1 MSGKRVTPT
10 AVRLLSADADREDW
24 LAARKNGIGSSDV
37 AAILGV
43 SDFNTPL
50 HVFHDKRGEVD
61 DHAGEAALWGTLLE
75 DVVARE
81 WARRNRSVITR
92 VGLVAHVEHNWMR
105 ATLDRRVGECPL
117 ARPPVDP
124 SVPHREYCALEIK
137 CRSAFK
143 ANRWHAD
150 VPDDVLAQVTWQ
162 MAVTGWDHIH
172 VAVLIGGND
181 YRQTVVRR
189 DPDVEAFVV
198 GEVTRFR
205 DEHLLTGR
213 PPAWDP
219 QKADALIE
227 LDELMHPERVGETDV
242 HGIGDVIEYAQLSA
256 QKSAA
261 DKALKRAR
269 ATLGHLAA
277 GARWVKFGDHLAY
290 ELAPVTRT
298 SCDLDRLAEQWPE
311 AYADTVTSKTT
322 TTIRIAPEYRQLGA
336 EQ

>member
-1 MSGKRVTPT
+1 
-10 AVRLLSADADREDW
+10 
-24 LAARKNGIGSSDV
+24 
-37 AAILGV
+37 
-43 SDFNTPL
+43 
-50 HVFHDKRGEVD
+50 
-61 DHAGEAALWGTLLE
+61 
-75 DVVARE
+75 
-81 WARRNRSVITR
+81 
-92 VGLVAHVEHNWMR
+92 
-105 ATLDRRVGECPL
+105 
-117 ARPPVDP
+117 
-124 SVPHREYCALEIK
+124 
-137 CRSAFK
+137 
-143 ANRWHAD
+143 
-150 VPDDVLAQVTWQ
+150 VLAQVTWQ
-162 MAVTGWDHIH
+162 MAVTGYDHIH

-181 YRQTVVRR
+181 YRQTTVYR
-189 DPDVEAFVV
+189 DPEVEAYVLGRVEPFWRVNI
-198 GEVTRFR
+198 GEAVM
-205 DEHLLTGR
+205 
-213 PPAWDP
+213 PAWDP
-219 QKADALIE
+219 EKADALIE